1 MGTKWTKE
9 QTEVLESTEGNLLV
23 SAAAGA
29 GKTAVL
35 VERIIRIITDDKN
48 PVDIDRFVIMTFTK
62 AAAAQMRT
70 KLSEALEKKI
80 EANPLDKNLMR
91 QYRLISNA
99 SICTIDSFCVSL
111 VRDYFHE
118 LDIDPTFRI
127 ADEAELGLLRADCM
141 EKVLEAEYEEG
152 TEEFIA
158 LSESYSDSRSD
169 KALEKIIFDLADK
182 ALSQPWPMDWLD
194 SLGKVY
200 HIDEKKIFLES
211 PTVVK
216 IVEYAKGEASVLLR
230 KLQFADKIS
239 QMQGG
244 PVFYD
249 ETIGYLMQFV
259 KGILDAGDYE
269 EISELLESYIV
280 PKLSGKKCDDADLR
294 ERAKNIIEEVRKSI
308 TELKEKYFFSGVD
321 ELIELIKKA
330 EPFVNALVEVTE
342 RYLREFEAV
351 KKEKNVIDF
360 SDSEH
365 FALRILLKKEDGEYV
380 RTAVAKELQSR
391 YSEIIIDEYQDSNYI
406 QECIANAIAGDASER
421 PYIFTVGDVKQSIY
435 KFRNACP
442 ELFVR
447 KQEQYAKGEDGKLIV
462 LDRNFRSRAE
472 VLESANALFKMMMI
486 SEVGGI
492 TYDDT
497 CSLKCGIEENPAMDP
512 GYRTELLISEQIT
525 EENEESALE
534 FEAGAVARR
543 IKKLVAEERL
553 PIRDRRNDENILRPA
568 GYGDIVILLR
578 SMKNLSD
585 VYAKVL
591 EREGIPCIT
600 DSRSGFFKTAE
611 VTLVTYYLALLDNP
625 RQDIPLTAVLHS
637 KLCGLTAEELAQI
650 RIIAGP
656 ARSYWDAVK
665 AFMERINGKSS
676 KDSSKQLEDEVCGT
690 AAGENRADTVCGTA
704 AGENR
709 ADAVCGTNDEDIDGS
724 VLKIYEK
731 LQRFFEIF
739 NSLRAVKNDISVAE
753 LITLFYD
760 KTHFDSYVAAM
771 PDGAAG
777 KANLDMLLGYAAN
790 YEKTGYSG
798 LFSFIRYLDQ
808 LKAHDLDYGE
818 AGSEQAVNAVHIMS
832 IHQSKGLEFPVVI
845 IGNLGKSFN
854 EQDSRARLIIH
865 SDYGVGL
872 RYVDLENRVKY
883 PSLYEAFIKLKM
895 NEEMVAEE
903 LRLLYVAMTRAK
915 DKLIMAGTVGKK
927 YATRLHGT
935 DWKNYPEEK
944 ISYNELLGFKSY
956 IMMTYPAACRNAEV
970 FDIFYDYGNGATVP
984 DYSGESEAPGTLN
997 EEETVEGEGVGTL
1010 AAGGG
1015 SKGEASGTL
1024 NEEETAEGES
1034 VGTLAAVESSKS
1046 EAPGT
1051 LNEEE
1056 TVEGENTETSTD
1068 AEFAEEKSSTDSD
1081 LVRRLTEC
1089 RNRVYPYRVSEEVP
1103 VKLSVSDL
1111 KLQSML
1117 DEFGEEIFEETR
1129 EYETGGKKTVPDFLK
1144 EKEEEKSGT
1153 GYGTLVH
1160 KCMQFIDL
1168 GITDTDGV
1176 REFLDSMV
1184 REGRISV
1191 EERRKLRAESFIAF
1205 LNTDVARRM
1214 KNSEEK
1220 GGLFREQQFMLG
1232 MKAYELENGFAGN
1245 DTLVPIQGVID
1256 VMFIEDGEIVI
1267 LDYKTDHVDK
1277 AGGEEELV
1285 KRYKTQLDYYGKAAE
1300 KLLGLHVKEKI
1311 IYSFSL
1317 GKVVVS

>member
-259 KGILDAGDYE
+259 KGILNAGDYE

-342 RYLREFEAV
+342 RYLGEFEAV

-472 VLESANALFKMMMI
+472 VLESSNALFKMMMI

-665 AFMERINGKSS
+665 AFVERING
-676 KDSSKQLEDEVCGT
+676 
-690 AAGENRADTVCGTA
+690 ENQA
-704 AGENR
+704 
-709 ADAVCGTNDEDIDGS
+709 IF
-724 VLKIYEK
+724 EK
-731 LQRFFEIF
+731 LQSFFEIF

-970 FDIFYDYGNGATVP
+970 FDIFYDYGNGATVS
-984 DYSGESEAPGTLN
+984 DYSGESEAPGTSN
-997 EEETVEGEGVGTL
+997 EEETSEGESVGTL

-1024 NEEETAEGES
+1024 NEEETVEGEG
-1034 VGTLAAVESSKS
+1034 VGILAAGGGSKG
-1046 EAPGT
+1046 EASGI

-1056 TVEGENTETSTD
+1056 TVT
-1068 AEFAEEKSSTDSD
+1068 EKSSTDSD

-1089 RNRVYPYRVSEEVP
+1089 RNQVYPYRVSEEVP

-1176 REFLDSMV
+1176 RAFLDSMV

-1300 KLLGLHVKEKI
+1300 ELLGLHVKEKI

>member
-9 QTEVLESTEGNLLV
+9 QTDVLESTEGNLLV

-70 KLSEALEKKI
+70 KLSEALEKRI
-80 EANPLDKNLMR
+80 EVNPLDKNLMR

-259 KGILDAGDYE
+259 KGILNAGDYE

-665 AFMERINGKSS
+665 AFMERING
-676 KDSSKQLEDEVCGT
+676 
-690 AAGENRADTVCGTA
+690 ENQA
-704 AGENR
+704 
-709 ADAVCGTNDEDIDGS
+709 IF
-724 VLKIYEK
+724 EK
-731 LQRFFEIF
+731 LQSFFEIF

-984 DYSGESEAPGTLN
+984 DYSGESAAEV
-997 EEETVEGEGVGTL
+997 ETD
-1010 AAGGG
+1010 
-1015 SKGEASGTL
+1015 
-1024 NEEETAEGES
+1024 
-1034 VGTLAAVESSKS
+1034 GTLAAVESSKS
-1046 EAPGT
+1046 EAPGILNEEGTVEGESVGTLAAGGGSKSEASGT

-1184 REGRISV
+1184 HEGRISV